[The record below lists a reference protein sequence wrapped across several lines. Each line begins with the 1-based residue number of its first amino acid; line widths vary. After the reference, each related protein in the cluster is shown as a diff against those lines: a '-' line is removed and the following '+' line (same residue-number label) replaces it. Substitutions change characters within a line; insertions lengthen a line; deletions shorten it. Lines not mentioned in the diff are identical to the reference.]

1 MELDIALFL
10 GEDKMPRDAEPKIL
24 TDVLSNK
31 DISMVKAS
39 VSNYKDFPFDDWFSR
54 YTVNNEINKDLDK
67 AFNNLT
73 SLARQTFNSKT
84 LLPTYALFSHYE
96 GKNARL
102 HKHVD
107 DNACTYTIDLCL
119 YQKTPWGLWV
129 ENKEYVLQ
137 ENQALAYYGN
147 DQLHWRQQFPDK
159 ENNQV
164 AMIFFHFAEPDH
176 WWFTKGPSYLSVI
189 RGQMTEDQWI
199 LLNSVN

>member
-1 MELDIALFL
+1 
-10 GEDKMPRDAEPKIL
+10 MPWLPGVDEMLKGKEPTVLKE
-24 TDVLSNK
+24 VLSSDQILRIK
-31 DISMVKAS
+31 DS
-39 VSNYKDFPFDDWFSR
+39 VHNYKKLEFEEWFSR
-54 YTVNNEINKDLDK
+54 YTLDNYANKNLDDVLNDL
-67 AFNNLT
+67 LP
-73 SLARQTFNSKT
+73 LARKTFNSKT

-102 HKHVD
+102 HKHID

-129 ENKEYVLQ
+129 ENKEFLLE
-137 ENQALAYYGN
+137 ENEALAYYGN

-176 WWFTKGPSYLSVI
+176 WYFTKGPSYLQVI
-189 RGQMTEDQWI
+189 RKEITEEQWAFQ
-199 LLNSVN
+199 NM

>member
-1 MELDIALFL
+1 MPEQLD
-10 GEDKMPRDAEPKIL
+10 R
-24 TDVLSNK
+24 VRS
-31 DISMVKAS
+31 S
-39 VSNYKDFPFDDWFSR
+39 VANYKDLSFDDWFSR
-54 YTVNNEINKDLDK
+54 YTVNNETNKILDEV
-67 AFNNLT
+67 FINLT
-73 SLARQTFNSKT
+73 DLARKTFSSKT

-102 HKHVD
+102 HKHID

-129 ENKEYVLQ
+129 ENKEYMLG
-137 ENQALAYYGN
+137 ENEALAYYGN

-189 RGQMTEDQWI
+189 RGQSTEDQWRLSNGI
-199 LLNSVN
+199 N

>member
-1 MELDIALFL
+1 MFKD
-10 GEDKMPRDAEPKIL
+10 REPIVL
-24 TDVLSNK
+24 SDVLSVNQIAKIK
-31 DISMVKAS
+31 DE
-39 VSNYKDFPFDDWFSR
+39 VSDYRKLVFDDWFSR
-54 YTVNNEINKDLDK
+54 YTLHSSSSKNLESVFNEILP
-67 AFNNLT
+67 
-73 SLARQTFNSKT
+73 LARKTFNSKT

-102 HKHVD
+102 HKHID
-107 DNACTYTIDLCL
+107 DNACTYTVDLCL

-129 ENKEYVLQ
+129 ENKEYVLE

-176 WWFTKGPSYLSVI
+176 WYFTKGPSYLSVI
-189 RGQMTEDQWI
+189 RGQMSEAQWS
-199 LLNSVN
+199 LL

>member
-1 MELDIALFL
+1 
-10 GEDKMPRDAEPKIL
+10 MPRDYEPKIL
-24 TDVLSNK
+24 DNVLSPEQL
-31 DISMVKAS
+31 DRIRSS
-39 VSNYKDFPFDDWFSR
+39 VVNYKDLPFDDWFSR
-54 YTVNNEINKDLDK
+54 YTVNNETNKVLDEV
-67 AFNNLT
+67 FINLT
-73 SLARQTFNSKT
+73 DLARKTFNSKT

-102 HKHVD
+102 HKHID

-129 ENKEYVLQ
+129 ENKEYMLS
-137 ENQALAYYGN
+137 ENEALAYYGN

-164 AMIFFHFAEPDH
+164 AMIFFHFAEADH

-189 RGQMTEDQWI
+189 RGQLTEDQWRLSNGI
-199 LLNSVN
+199 N